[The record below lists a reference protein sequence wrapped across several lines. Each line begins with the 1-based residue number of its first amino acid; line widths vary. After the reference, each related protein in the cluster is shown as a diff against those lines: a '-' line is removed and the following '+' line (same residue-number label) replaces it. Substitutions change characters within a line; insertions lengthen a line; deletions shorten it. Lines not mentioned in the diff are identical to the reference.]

1 MREMEEIR
9 EVAQPLPASAAL
21 KVSKSWNSSRF
32 LLSLM
37 HLIVTKC
44 FLAFSAIIFYLN
56 FISFFLIMVPFLRV
70 VNTLPR
76 HEGCALPSLSLTISL
91 FLLLPALQP
100 SQLLPSETPPIT

>member
-1 MREMEEIR
+1 MEEIS
-9 EVAQPLPASAAL
+9 EVSQLLPASTAM
-21 KVSKSWNSSRF
+21 KVPKSWNSSRF

-56 FISFFLIMVPFLRV
+56 FISFFLIMAPFLRV
-70 VNTLPR
+70 DNTLPR
-76 HEGCALPSLSLTISL
+76 HEACALPSLSLIISL

-100 SQLLPSETPPIT
+100 SQLLPSEIPPIT